1 MREHQNFLS
10 EKTTG
15 SLNERALDFLERHQI
30 FKRENTIY
38 IYIYIFNKRTTRF
51 LNDRM
56 IGTLN
61 ERATR
66 VLNEKAIRILEGNQ
80 LL

>member
-15 SLNERALDFLERHQI
+15 SLNERALDFLESHQI
-30 FKRENTIY
+30 FKGENT
-38 IYIYIFNKRTTRF
+38 IYIFNKRTTRF

>member
-15 SLNERALDFLERHQI
+15 SLNERALDFLESHQI

-38 IYIYIFNKRTTRF
+38 IYIYLIKEPPDF
-51 LNDRM
+51 
-56 IGTLN
+56 
-61 ERATR
+61 
-66 VLNEKAIRILEGNQ
+66 
-80 LL
+80 